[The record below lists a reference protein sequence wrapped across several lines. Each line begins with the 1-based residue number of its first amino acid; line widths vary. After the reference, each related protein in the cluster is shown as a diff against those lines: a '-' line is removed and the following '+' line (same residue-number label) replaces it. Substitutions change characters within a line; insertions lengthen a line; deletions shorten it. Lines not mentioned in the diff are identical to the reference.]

1 MKPTIER
8 TPKGDIIYVFDD
20 GSWKYLWEWIATST
34 KQQFNEFE
42 RNQQQQNKKQ

>member
-8 TPKGDIIYVFDD
+8 TKDGELIYVFDD
-20 GSWKYLWEWIATST
+20 GSWKFLWEWIATST

>member
-8 TPKGDIIYVFDD
+8 TKDGELIYVFAD

-34 KQQFNEFE
+34 KQEFNAYEKE
-42 RNQQQQNKKQ
+42 KEEK